1 MPDSFFVKKY
11 TRTIESAFKTD
22 TFVAKKTLFTTT
34 AYDDVITIV
43 SHNQIPTITVYDS
56 PVRYVEPFIYID
68 GGAFDQEGTPVDAL
82 FYDTLSWDTTWD
94 GRYV

>member
-1 MPDSFFVKKY
+1 MPQTIFVRQNNRTLESVFKVQTIKVKK
-11 TRTIESAFKTD
+11 T
-22 TFVAKKTLFTTT
+22 
-34 AYDDVITIV
+34 
-43 SHNQIPTITVYDS
+43 IPTITAYDS

-94 GRYV
+94 ARYV